1 MEWLSGGSVAGE
13 IIILP
18 IGAVDAALIEYLS
31 LTLGRTTGRRLRASA
46 SAMAPDFAYDPVRR
60 QVNSTM
66 LIERLESEPLAGEPR
81 ILGVTEADL
90 FVPIFTFV
98 FGEARLGGR
107 AAVMSAARLRENHYG
122 REDDR
127 ALLYR
132 RAEKEALHELGH
144 LAGLVHCLDFACVM
158 HFSNSVEEVDIKGDR
173 YCRKCQKRLR

>member
-1 MEWLSGGSVAGE
+1 MAGE

-18 IGAVDAALIEYLS
+18 IGAVETALIEYLT
-31 LTLGRTTGRRLRASA
+31 LTLGRSVGREVRAAS
-46 SAMAPDFAYDPVRR
+46 SAMAPDFAYDVVRR

-66 LIERLESEPLAGEPR
+66 LIERLELEPLAGEPK

-107 AAVMSAARLRENHYG
+107 AAVMSAARLRESYYG

-144 LAGLVHCLDFACVM
+144 LVGLVHCLDFSCVM
-158 HFSNSVEEVDIKGDR
+158 HFANSVEEVDIKGDR
-173 YCRKCQKRLR
+173 FCRKCERRLR

>member
-1 MEWLSGGSVAGE
+1 VAGE

-18 IGAVDAALIEYLS
+18 IGAVDAALIEYLT
-31 LTLGRTTGRRLRASA
+31 LTLGRPLRRAIRAA
-46 SAMAPDFAYDPVRR
+46 AGALAPDFAYDPVRR

-66 LIERLESEPLAGEPR
+66 LLERIEAEPLPGEPKV
-81 ILGVTEADL
+81 LGITEADL
-90 FVPIFTFV
+90 FVPIFSFV

-107 AAVMSAARLRENHYG
+107 AAVISAARLRETYHG
-122 REDDR
+122 RAEDR

-144 LAGLVHCLDFACVM
+144 VVGLVHCLDFGCVM

-173 YCRKCQKRLR
+173 FCTKCERRMR